1 MSRFLRADS
10 ICTIKGLEPMDAL
23 SVFLVMYLE
32 KEKNIHAGL
41 FVWVCSHSYFQFA
54 ENFLM
59 VTAAR
64 MLVPS
69 MAADL

>member
-1 MSRFLRADS
+1 
-10 ICTIKGLEPMDAL
+10 MDAL

-41 FVWVCSHSYFQFA
+41 FVWVCSHPYFQFA

-59 VTAAR
+59 VNAAR

-69 MAADL
+69 MAADLFDREVCL